1 METTIIEKVNEISLE
16 PAQTNTEP
24 EQIKRV
30 PVRTLPT
37 PMKLDDFEIGIT
49 LGTGSFGR
57 VRIVTHK
64 STNSIWALK
73 MLKKAEVIRLQQVE
87 HMISEKSI
95 LSRMDHPFI
104 VRLAG
109 TFQDAK
115 YLYMALEYIV
125 GGEFFTHLRR
135 AGRFDHTAA
144 RFYASQVVLAFEYM
158 HSSDFIYRDLKP
170 ENLLLDKTGYLKIT
184 DFGFAKHVVFK
195 TYTLC
200 GIINLKS
207 LICFLTIL
215 R

>member
-1 METTIIEKVNEISLE
+1 M
-16 PAQTNTEP
+16 TNQP
-24 EQIKRV
+24 V
-30 PVRTLPT
+30 VVRTLPT
-37 PMKLDDFEIGIT
+37 PVSLSHFEIGVT

-64 STNSIWALK
+64 NTGSIWALK

-135 AGRFDHTAA
+135 AGRFDHPAA

-158 HSSDFIYRDLKP
+158 HGSDFIYRDLKP
-170 ENLLLDKTGYLKIT
+170 ENLLLDRTGYLKIT
-184 DFGFAKHVVFK
+184 DFGFAKHVAFK

-200 GIINLKS
+200 GKDIIFE
-207 LICFLTIL
+207 I
-215 R
+215 

>member
-1 METTIIEKVNEISLE
+1 METTIIEKVSEISLE
-16 PAQTNTEP
+16 PAQTNAEP

-30 PVRTLPT
+30 QVRTLPT

-64 STNSIWALK
+64 STGSIWALK

-170 ENLLLDKTGYLKIT
+170 ENLLLDRTGYLKIT

-200 GIINLKS
+200 GK
-207 LICFLTIL
+207 
-215 R
+215 

>member
-1 METTIIEKVNEISLE
+1 MAGAT
-16 PAQTNTEP
+16 A
-24 EQIKRV
+24 
-30 PVRTLPT
+30 VRTLPT
-37 PMKLDDFEIGIT
+37 PITLDNFEIGVT

-64 STNSIWALK
+64 STGTIWALK

-109 TFQDAK
+109 TFQDPK

-135 AGRFDHTAA
+135 VGRFDHVSA
-144 RFYASQVVLAFEYM
+144 RFYASQVILAFEYM
-158 HSSDFIYRDLKP
+158 HESDFIYRDLKP

-184 DFGFAKHVVFK
+184 DFGFAKHVTFK

-200 GIINLKS
+200 GKQLL
-207 LICFLTIL
+207 LILQQPHISTNDTKTN
-215 R
+215 